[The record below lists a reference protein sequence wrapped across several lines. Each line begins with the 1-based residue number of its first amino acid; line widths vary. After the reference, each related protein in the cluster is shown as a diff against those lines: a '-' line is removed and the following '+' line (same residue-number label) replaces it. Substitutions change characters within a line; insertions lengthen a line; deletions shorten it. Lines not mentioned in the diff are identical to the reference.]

1 MTQSHFIDAH
11 PTFTEFYRVFFWCLL
26 TKMIQSHFIDVH
38 LTITGFYRV
47 FFLPNSITGLYYSV
61 LLLGTGPIFFCFVV
75 FFRSCGEPARS
86 MRPTRSFR
94 QLISLI
100 DPAGSKRKPEARLFQ
115 IRTETYRVFTEFLPS
130 FYRVFSPFFCLFV
143 CLFFFCYRVS
153 FRAVAPRQQLFRHE
167 L

>member
-47 FFLPNSITGLYYSV
+47 FFFTEFDYWVILFGSSPRNGAD
-61 LLLGTGPIFFCFVV
+61 LLLFF

-143 CLFFFCYRVS
+143 CFFLLPS
-153 FRAVAPRQQLFRHE
+153 FVQGRCPAAAALSTRALR
-167 L
+167 